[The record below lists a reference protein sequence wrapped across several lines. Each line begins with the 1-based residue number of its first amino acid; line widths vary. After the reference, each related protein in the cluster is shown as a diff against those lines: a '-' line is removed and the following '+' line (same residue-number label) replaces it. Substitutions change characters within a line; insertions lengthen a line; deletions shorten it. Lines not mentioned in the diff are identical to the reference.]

1 MSIKI
6 NIAIMLLLWLTAC
19 FNYYML
25 SFLLKYLPGNIYVN
39 GLMSSSSEITGYL
52 VSGLIYRKI
61 GAKLTYVLVLS
72 FATLGGLGMLYYE
85 STTNFFSDNPD

>member
-1 MSIKI
+1 
-6 NIAIMLLLWLTAC
+6 
-19 FNYYML
+19 ML

-61 GAKLTYVLVLS
+61 GVKLTYVLVLS
-72 FATLGGLGMLYYE
+72 FATLGGLSILYYE
-85 STTNFFSDNPD
+85 SITNFFSDNPD